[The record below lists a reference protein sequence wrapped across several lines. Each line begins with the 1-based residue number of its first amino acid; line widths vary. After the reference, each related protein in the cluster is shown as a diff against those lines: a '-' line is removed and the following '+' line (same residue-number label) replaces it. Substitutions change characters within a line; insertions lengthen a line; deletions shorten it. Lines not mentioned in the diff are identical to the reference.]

1 MSLLQ
6 SEFITVL
13 SDEVSVMDISEIG
26 GDSNGPI
33 FIDQLFCSG
42 LETSVFDCDYNTVH
56 MCTHQQDIGIICQR
70 KRIIVFMIVNKTK
83 FEIQKNHW

>member
-1 MSLLQ
+1 MS
-6 SEFITVL
+6 V
-13 SDEVSVMDISEIG
+13 VDISGIG

-33 FIDQLFCSG
+33 LIDQLFCSG

-70 KRIIVFMIVNKTK
+70 KRIIVFMKLNFRKNFVILGLL
-83 FEIQKNHW
+83 FEDVVLCVR